1 MNSEEALV
9 SDYQSKDF
17 IYFQQERQEMLRYI
31 PPQSHTLLEVG
42 CGGGRFGQLLKAK
55 RPVEVWG
62 VELNEH
68 AASIAAQ
75 KLDHFVCGAFTTS
88 LSLPSRSFDCIVF
101 NDVLEHLVDPFA
113 ALLYSKKLLR
123 DGGVVVASIPN
134 VRYFENIWNLLVHK
148 NWQYTEQG
156 ILDRTHLRFF
166 KRRSILDTFE
176 ALGYSLECLEGI
188 NPLEKTYPRRARV
201 LQLINWLLFNNI
213 EDMRYLQFAVVA
225 RPRLIG

>member
-17 IYFQQERQEMLRYI
+17 VYFQQERQEMLRYI
-31 PPQSHTLLEVG
+31 PQQAHAILDVG
-42 CGGGRFGQLLKAK
+42 CGGGSFGQLLKAK

-68 AASIAAQ
+68 AASVAAQ
-75 KLDHFVCGAFTTS
+75 KLDHIACGAFTNN
-88 LSLPSRSFDCIVF
+88 LSLPKGGFDCIIF

-113 ALLYSKKLLR
+113 ALLYSKELLR
-123 DGGVVVASIPN
+123 TGGVVVASIPN
-134 VRYFENIWNLLVHK
+134 VRYFDNMWNLVVHQD
-148 NWQYTEQG
+148 WQYTEQG

-166 KRRSILDTFE
+166 TRRSILATFE
-176 ALGYSLECLEGI
+176 SLGYCVECIEGI
-188 NPLEKTYPRRARV
+188 NPLEKIHPYRTRKFY
-201 LQLINWLLFNNI
+201 LLNWLLFNKI

-225 RPRLIG
+225 RL